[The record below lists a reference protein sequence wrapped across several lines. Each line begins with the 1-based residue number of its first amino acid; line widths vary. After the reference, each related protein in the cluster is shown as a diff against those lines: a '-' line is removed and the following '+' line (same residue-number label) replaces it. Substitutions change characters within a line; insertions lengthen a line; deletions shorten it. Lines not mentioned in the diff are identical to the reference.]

1 MQTAI
6 HLRSSS
12 DCYRVDRATALGNPF
27 DLPSEAQRL
36 TVIRAHKEYLWLV
49 VSREFEPVSA
59 AEQIGRKYGLPISP
73 KWRRPSRAAFMAALS
88 KARCAE
94 RLGCWCAP
102 KPCHAD
108 NYVALFGWL
117 EKVDM
122 NWLIEGVLN
131 LKEIEG
137 HHENLS

>member
-1 MQTAI
+1 MITV
-6 HLRSSS
+6 HLKRDP

-27 DLPSEAQRL
+27 DLASEAQR
-36 TVIRAHKEYLWLV
+36 TAVIRAHKEYLWLM
-49 VSREFEPVSA
+49 VSRGLEPVAA
-59 AEQIGRKYGLPISP
+59 AEQVGRKHGLPISP

-108 NYVALFGWL
+108 NYVAYFEYL
-117 EKVDM
+117 ER
-122 NWLIEGVLN
+122 
-131 LKEIEG
+131 
-137 HHENLS
+137 ENERAKAN